1 MCRFL
6 LFVVCFSFSVY
17 SQAFCQ
23 ETGVL
28 NAAKPACA
36 QLDSTKYGDD
46 NPLPA
51 YSAGTLIL
59 GPYLVGLTAE
69 DVSFRWEVMGETNG
83 QIRIVGPDISDSIK
97 GIPMPVAE
105 ALKDLPGIVHEATVS
120 ALQPCTEYRYR
131 LEPYEHDGFPHRFKT
146 APPPGERCSR
156 NTRFVVYGD
165 SRTHHKV
172 HGSLMPALIS
182 AGADYAINVGDLVF
196 KPRRIF
202 EWQKFFQIE
211 AGFLASTPIS
221 VTPGNHEG
229 HNDPEFGKAMFG
241 RYFLDGL
248 NNGVG
253 HYSFLRGNVFFVML
267 DLYFGAPIGD
277 PETVKWLDSELSK
290 APEGSYTFVIL
301 HDPVVTF
308 SRHPP
313 RQSLRRLTGLF
324 EKHKVTAVCAGHAHV
339 YEHFFM
345 KGVHYLTLGG
355 MGAEFHQPRSRVS
368 SRYEKYFKSSKAF
381 YHFLRVTVE
390 PDRVRFEVIDAKD
403 ASVYEEWVAKEDKV
417 ESK

>member
-1 MCRFL
+1 ML
-6 LFVVCFSFSVY
+6 LSFAVSA
-17 SQAFCQ
+17 QAFCQ
-23 ETGVL
+23 ETGGL

-36 QLDSTKYGDD
+36 QLDPTKYGDD
-46 NPLPA
+46 NPLPV
-51 YSAGTLIL
+51 YPEGTLIL

-83 QIRIVGPDISDSIK
+83 QIRIVGPDIKESVK
-97 GIPMPVAE
+97 GTPMPVSK
-105 ALKDLPGIVHEATVS
+105 ALKELPGVIHEAAVS

-131 LEPYEHDGFPHRFKT
+131 LEPYEHEGFPHRFKT
-146 APPPGERCSR
+146 APPPGKKCPK

-172 HGSLMPALIS
+172 HASLMSALVS
-182 AGADYAINVGDLVF
+182 AGADYAINIGDLVL
-196 KPRRIF
+196 KSRRIY

-229 HNDPEFGKAMFG
+229 YQDLEFGKEMFQ

-253 HYSFLRGNVFFVML
+253 HYSFQRGNVFFVML
-267 DLYFGAPIGD
+267 DLYFGAPFAD
-277 PETVKWLDSELSK
+277 PDTVKWLDKELGK
-290 APEGSYTFVIL
+290 ALKGSYIFVIL
-301 HDPVVTF
+301 HDLVVSF

-313 RQSLRRLTGLF
+313 ARILRRLARMF
-324 EKHKVTAVCAGHAHV
+324 EKHNVTAVCAGHAHV

-355 MGAEFHQPRSRVS
+355 MGAEFHRPRSRVS
-368 SRYEKYFKSSKAF
+368 SRFEKYFKSSRAF

-390 PDRVRFEVIDAKD
+390 PDRLRFQVIDAKD
-403 ASVYEEWVAKEDKV
+403 ASVFEEWVVKEG
-417 ESK
+417 EERSK